1 MGTTQLI
8 RCAGLVLVV
17 ATLGMA
23 QSTNEQ
29 DSATTQTTVEKEKTP
44 KKDRSAVSEMGH
56 GAGDVASGAA
66 KGAGSLAKGTAKG
79 AGDLATLHPID
90 AGTDIGRGAAGAGKH
105 VGVGAAKGT
114 GKIAKGIGKAF
125 KHLL

>member
-1 MGTTQLI
+1 MGIALQL
-8 RCAGLVLVV
+8 AGFG
-17 ATLGMA
+17 AA
-23 QSTNEQ
+23 QSTSEQ
-29 DSATTQTTVEKEKTP
+29 GSTVTQSTVEKEKKP
-44 KKDRSAVSEMGH
+44 KKDRGAASEMGH
-56 GAGDVASGAA
+56 GAGDMAGGAA

-90 AGTDIGRGAAGAGKH
+90 AATDVGKGAAGAGKNA
-105 VGVGAAKGT
+105 GVGAAKGT